1 MQATSQKDVRRELRG
16 YLRSR
21 ADLGIC
27 NAVRAKILMPQ
38 NPFEALS
45 FRKPQQWFVFLLI
58 IASALAGVIIFF
70 NFSN

>member
-27 NAVRAKILMPQ
+27 SAVRAKILMPQ

>member
-1 MQATSQKDVRRELRG
+1 MQARKQKHVRQELLR

-27 NAVRAKILMPQ
+27 NALRAKILVPQ
-38 NPFEALS
+38 NPFEPLS
-45 FRKPQQWFVFLLI
+45 FRRPQQWFVFLLI
-58 IASALAGVIIFF
+58 IASALAGVFIFF